1 MPFLPPNQQRQSTE
15 GMNRMNP
22 QKIRKGSEFRW
33 GSLSSG
39 CHEPTATPF
48 SRPSPL
54 LSVPSH
60 LRRSPHV
67 RITGGGG
74 RNRSGRQTNENLYV
88 HIASTFVN
96 AKRTRTHVEKC
107 TYCGQMTLRKISKLD
122 ATRFHTLRLK
132 CTRFDFRWGLRQCSP
147 KSPSCI

>member
-22 QKIRKGSEFRW
+22 QKIRKGSALRW

-48 SRPSPL
+48 SRPSVCSQSPPPQ
-54 LSVPSH
+54 PSCPYH
-60 LRRSPHV
+60 
-67 RITGGGG
+67 GGGG
-74 RNRSGRQTNENLYV
+74 RHRCGRQTNENFYV

-107 TYCGQMTLRKISKLD
+107 TYCGQLTLRKISKLD